1 MNTILLS
8 HNGIDI
14 RKDDQNRVCLND
26 LWYASGRPGSKAPRI
41 WKTYAQAKEIISH
54 YETVRNSDGF
64 PIKPSRI
71 QDGSTIHSV
80 GGAAGGTYAIR
91 EIALAYAGYLDVQ
104 LQALIYQAFLDRV
117 DGVRAAMDMPLPM
130 LKTFAGSSKAQRRA
144 RIEPVEHDT
153 SYWQGYAAALEKVV
167 YQLAQKEVL

>member
-1 MNTILLS
+1 MNTVLIS

-14 RKDDQNRVCLND
+14 RKDDQSRVCLND

-41 WKTYAQAKEIISH
+41 WKTYAQAKEIILH
-54 YETVRNSDGF
+54 YETVRNSDG
-64 PIKPSRI
+64 
-71 QDGSTIHSV
+71 STIHAV

-117 DGVRAAMDMPLPM
+117 DGIGKTMGMPAPM

-144 RIEPVEHDT
+144 RIEPVEHDA
-153 SYWQGYAAALEKVV
+153 SYWQGYAAALEKMVIR
-167 YQLAQKEVL
+167 LSGKEVAL

>member
-1 MNTILLS
+1 MNTILIS

-41 WKTYAQAKEIISH
+41 WKTYAQAKEIILH
-54 YETVRNSDGF
+54 YETVRNSY
-64 PIKPSRI
+64 
-71 QDGSTIHSV
+71 GSTIHSV

-144 RIEPVEHDT
+144 RVEPEEHDA

-167 YQLAQKEVL
+167 YQLAQKEVAR

>member
-1 MNTILLS
+1 MQQILIS
-8 HNGIDI
+8 HNGIDV
-14 RKDDQNRVCLND
+14 RKDDRNRVCLND
-26 LWYASGRPGSKAPRI
+26 LWYAIGRPGNRDPRN
-41 WKTYAQAKEIISH
+41 WRTFVSTKELIAH
-54 YETVRNSDGF
+54 YETV
-64 PIKPSRI
+64 PEKH
-71 QDGSTIHSV
+71 GSVVYSIT
-80 GGAAGGTYAIR
+80 GAAGGTYAIR